1 MRYPYMTLADETE
14 ISHSSMGD
22 DGIVRV
28 YIETPCEGGFHHAEC
43 ILPGYQ
49 WKDIQG
55 YPAEKIQ
62 EFDSFLHHNAHMI
75 LELAQ
80 AGGFAHAT
88 AV

>member
-1 MRYPYMTLADETE
+1 MRYPYMTVADETE

-22 DGIVRV
+22 DGTVRV

-43 ILPGYQ
+43 ILSGYQ